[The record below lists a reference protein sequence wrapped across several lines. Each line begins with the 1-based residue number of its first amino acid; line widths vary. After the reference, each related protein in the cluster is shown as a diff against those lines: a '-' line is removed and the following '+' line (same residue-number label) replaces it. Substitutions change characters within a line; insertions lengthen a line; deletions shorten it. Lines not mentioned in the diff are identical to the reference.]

1 MPNVVRVE
9 LNAKHD
15 GESTMQAA
23 QDFLHKGLANCLE
36 EGWSRKV
43 LEALKENNQAHLSE
57 LFKPT
62 ESDRENYLQHK
73 KKLEEA
79 EKRRKEQK
87 KAESAD
93 DNAKQGMTSN
103 IQKNDGKIVQNFIKV
118 HGGAIVT
125 IGGNISGEQSKISN
139 KSDEF
144 SEHDS
149 ESLADLVRKGQS
161 KSRKSSSVSEKSIVM
176 DKNSEKMEI

>member
-23 QDFLHKGLANCLE
+23 LDFLHKGLASCLE

-62 ESDRENYLQHK
+62 ESDRENYQHK

-79 EKRRKEQK
+79 EKKKKGTKE
-87 KAESAD
+87 S
-93 DNAKQGMTSN
+93 
-103 IQKNDGKIVQNFIKV
+103 GKC
-118 HGGAIVT
+118 
-125 IGGNISGEQSKISN
+125 
-139 KSDEF
+139 
-144 SEHDS
+144 
-149 ESLADLVRKGQS
+149 
-161 KSRKSSSVSEKSIVM
+161 
-176 DKNSEKMEI
+176 